1 MANLRMV
8 RNDLPLQTV
17 LMGDASLPPLLFVHG
32 FPISHEMW
40 IPAAEMLASK
50 YFCILPDLPGY
61 GQTAAIERC
70 SIASYADDLCRLLD
84 AIGERRPVTLVG
96 LSMGGII
103 ALEFFRRHRAR
114 LGALVLCDTRYNA
127 ESPAGAEQREQVAL
141 LALKR
146 GTRAVAE
153 TMIDRALAPNA
164 DSGVRSRLME
174 LMCATPPEG
183 VAAGSRAL
191 AGRADSFQTLREIDV
206 PTLLV
211 WGREDQ
217 ITGLEIAETMH
228 REIRGSRL
236 EVIDGAGHVPP
247 MERAG
252 DFAGMV
258 DGWVASLPLN
268 R

>member
-1 MANLRMV
+1 MIAP
-8 RNDLPLQTV
+8 LPLHIV
-17 LMGDASLPPLLFVHG
+17 LLGDRSAPPLLFVHG

-40 IPAAEMLASK
+40 LPSADLLCERF
-50 YFCILPDLPGY
+50 FCIMPDLPGY
-61 GQTAAIERC
+61 GRTPPRRDC
-70 SIASYADDLCRLLD
+70 NIASYADDLAALLG
-84 AIGERRPVTLVG
+84 AMGETRPVILIG

-103 ALEFFRRHRAR
+103 ALEFFRRHRSR
-114 LGALVLCDTRYNA
+114 LRALVLCDTRYNA
-127 ESPAGAEQREQVAL
+127 ETSAGIEQREQAAL

-153 TMIDRALAPNA
+153 TMIDRALAPNPA
-164 DSGVRSRLME
+164 PEVRVRLLE

-191 AGRADSFQTLREIDV
+191 AGRIDSLPTLASIDV

-217 ITGLEIAETMH
+217 ITGLEIAEVFR

-236 EVIDGAGHVPP
+236 VVIEGAGHVPP

-252 DFAGMV
+252 EFARVVREFAVSNSVG
-258 DGWVASLPLN
+258 
-268 R
+268 